1 MKPESLKTI
10 VMLKEYKTDNKEVNI
25 VSFEEFKNT
34 GDTSDVNNKPPT
46 PSGKSHLSIS
56 RFLNIIRHGDN

>member
-1 MKPESLKTI
+1 MILKVKPESLKTI

-34 GDTSDVNNKPPT
+34 GDTDDSKNVPPT
-46 PSGKSHLSIS
+46 ASGKMTSSS
-56 RFLNIIRHGDN
+56 RINSF